1 MNDQMPLLERL
12 NLLANDVI
20 EYLKLRLEYIELS
33 GTELLI
39 RIISAIVLFQL
50 LSLLLA
56 FVFFFLSVA
65 FAVWIAILLGDW
77 AAAALITAGI
87 HIVLVLFIFLRR
99 KQLVV
104 NPITRLII
112 SLLKKS
118 EDAKESE

>member
-1 MNDQMPLLERL
+1 MNEQIPLLEKL

-20 EYLKLRLEYIELS
+20 EYLKLRLEYIKLS

-50 LSLLLA
+50 LSTLFA
-56 FVFFFLSVA
+56 FVYFFLSIA
-65 FAVWIAILLGDW
+65 FTVWIAGLLEDW

-87 HIVLVLFIFLRR
+87 QLLLILFIFLRR

-104 NPITRLII
+104 NPITRLVI
-112 SLLKKS
+112 SLIKNS
-118 EDAKESE
+118 EDAKESR